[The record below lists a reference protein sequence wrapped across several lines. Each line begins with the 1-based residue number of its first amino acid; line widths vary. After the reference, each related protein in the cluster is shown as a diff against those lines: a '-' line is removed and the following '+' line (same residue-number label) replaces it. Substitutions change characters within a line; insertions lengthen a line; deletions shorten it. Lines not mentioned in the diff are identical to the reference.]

1 MAAVTAQVADY
12 LSISASELARLCE
25 QYGIVELSVFGSTA
39 RREATAESDID
50 LLYTLAP
57 DSKLGWAIEDLNDQL
72 AEALGRPVDLVSKKY
87 LHKMLRD
94 QILLDAVVLYAA

>member
-1 MAAVTAQVADY
+1 M
-12 LSISASELARLCE
+12 CK
-25 QYGIVELSVFGSTA
+25 QYGIVELSVFESTA

-57 DSKLGWAIEDLNDQL
+57 DNKLGWAIEDLNDQL
-72 AEALGRPVDLVSKKY
+72 TEALGRPVDLVSKKY